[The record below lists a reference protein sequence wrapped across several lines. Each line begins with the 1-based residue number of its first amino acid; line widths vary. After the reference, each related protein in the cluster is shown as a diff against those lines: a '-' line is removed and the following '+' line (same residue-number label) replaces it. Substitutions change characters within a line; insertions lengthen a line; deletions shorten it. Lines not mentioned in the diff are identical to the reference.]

1 MKRKYKHKL
10 LGKIRECG
18 WQNKDV
24 VNACNIE
31 SARFSRIVTGL
42 IEPTQEERQKVSK
55 FLRTP
60 QKDLF

>member
-1 MKRKYKHKL
+1 MKRKFNHRL
-10 LGKIRECG
+10 IGKIRECG

-24 VNACNIE
+24 LKACEIE
-31 SARFSRIVTGL
+31 SARFSRIITG
-42 IEPTQEERQKVSK
+42 IYDPTQEERQQISK